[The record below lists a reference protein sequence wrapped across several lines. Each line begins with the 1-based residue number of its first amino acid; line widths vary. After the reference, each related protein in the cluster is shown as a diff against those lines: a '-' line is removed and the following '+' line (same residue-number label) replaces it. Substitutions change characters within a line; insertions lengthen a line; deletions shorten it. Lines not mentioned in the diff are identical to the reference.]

1 MYLEVLLM
9 KNLNFREQIDK
20 EREKNNELQKTIAKQ
35 KEVIVRLTDE
45 VNTYKYDDKKQAT
58 KQQRE
63 FIDSFFDLER

>member
-1 MYLEVLLM
+1 M